1 MLVFLGAN
9 NKEKPM
15 SKNTILLCLY
25 LLWLAGLFVAES
37 AKRRNFHKTLRYK
50 AIDAHG
56 VVNPQRLAVKF
67 GATLYRDLILFSA
80 TERNV
85 DNESI

>member
-25 LLWLAGLFVAES
+25 LLGLAGLFVAES
-37 AKRRNFHKTLRYK
+37 AKRRNFHK
-50 AIDAHG
+50 D
-56 VVNPQRLAVKF
+56 VEV
-67 GATLYRDLILFSA
+67 
-80 TERNV
+80 
-85 DNESI
+85 